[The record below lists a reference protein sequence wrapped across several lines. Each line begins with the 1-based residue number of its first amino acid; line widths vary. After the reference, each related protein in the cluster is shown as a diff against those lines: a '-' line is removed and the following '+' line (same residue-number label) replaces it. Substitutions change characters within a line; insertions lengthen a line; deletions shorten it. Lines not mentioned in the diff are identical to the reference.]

1 VRPRDRLAPP
11 TAPAPVIGGRAGAFL
26 RAQEQL
32 LASSAISAGLGRIRA
47 RSAPSRLSGEA
58 RRFLRLLLLW
68 LGGSSP
74 HRISSVRNELRG
86 GAFAASSPK
95 EREQVFQLWRRVLPP
110 LLAGAGHTA
119 EARRVERALERMEGA
134 VADEGAAVDR
144 DRLDVVVVGA
154 SAGGLGALTTV
165 VEGLDAWLPATLL
178 VVLHVSANSP
188 GLVPTLLARHSGLD
202 IAWAVDGG
210 AMHLG
215 HAFVAPP
222 GRHLVAGA
230 DAMHMLEGPPVHFV
244 RPSADVLFES
254 AAASFGAHVISL
266 VLSGTGADGATGT
279 RAIREHGGLTLAQAP
294 ATAEFSGMPAAAI
307 ATGAVDRVVASGR
320 LGEFLHRAVVEGR
333 TRACGDGKGA
343 KRGGSGGDRTA

>member
-1 VRPRDRLAPP
+1 VRPRNRLAPP
-11 TAPAPVIGGRAGAFL
+11 AAPAPVIGGRAGAFL

-32 LASSAISAGLGRIRA
+32 LASSAISAGLGRIRV
-47 RSAPSRLSGEA
+47 RSAPSRLPGEA
-58 RRFLRLLLLW
+58 RRFLRLLLRW
-68 LGGSSP
+68 LDDEGAQRSAL
-74 HRISSVRNELRG
+74 VRSELRA
-86 GAFAASSPK
+86 GAFAASSSS
-95 EREQVFQLWRRVLPP
+95 EREQVFQLWGRVLPP
-110 LLAGAGHTA
+110 LLAGAGHTGD
-119 EARRVERALERMEGA
+119 ARRVERALERMEA
-134 VADEGAAVDR
+134 VVGTEAAAVDR

-154 SAGGLGALTTV
+154 SAGGLGALTTM
-165 VEGLDAWLPATLL
+165 VEALDAWLPATLL
-178 VVLHVSANSP
+178 VVLHVSEHSP
-188 GLVPTLLARHSGLD
+188 GLVPALLSRHSGLD

-230 DAMHMLEGPPVHFV
+230 DAMRMLEGPPVHFV

-254 AAASFGAHVISL
+254 AAASFGKHVVSL

-279 RAIREHGGLTLAQAP
+279 RAIREHGGLTLAQSP
-294 ATAEFSGMPAAAI
+294 ATAEFSGMPMAAI
-307 ATGAVDRVVASGR
+307 ATGAVDRIVGSGR
-320 LGEFLHRAVVEGR
+320 LGEFVHLAVTEGR